1 MQDPYNLMIAGDGCL
16 NVHPGLSSYASNTR
30 KAGESLRPLL
40 DHAIKMGVPTGT
52 KVYLAAT
59 AGLRAL
65 PQKIQV
71 DQIMD
76 SVR

>member
-1 MQDPYNLMIAGDGCL
+1 MIAGDGCL
-16 NVHPGLSSYASNTR
+16 NVHPGLSSYAPNPR
-30 KAGESLRPLL
+30 KAGESLRPLFEY
-40 DHAIKMGVPTGT
+40 AVKMGVPTGT

-65 PQKIQV
+65 PQKSQV
-71 DQIMD
+71 DQIID